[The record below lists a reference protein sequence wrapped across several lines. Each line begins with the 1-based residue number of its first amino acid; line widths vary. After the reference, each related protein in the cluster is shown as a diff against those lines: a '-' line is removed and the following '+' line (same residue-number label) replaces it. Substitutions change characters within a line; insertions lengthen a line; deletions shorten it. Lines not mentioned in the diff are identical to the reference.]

1 MKMRQWIKSKLE
13 SRKNKKTTIYMELL
27 KLLIISFVISF
38 AFLIVV
44 DRATGNL
51 VDEYYDSIDYEEHE
65 TNRYARQFQ
74 NYIEKNDLKST
85 DKKKLD
91 KWVLK
96 KRVLLIA
103 IYKKNRIV
111 YNCSGVSASAL
122 EDQDDWSAKPYKL
135 KFADGKASVYIQG
148 VYSYELYYYAAIF
161 SIILTFVVFFSIVM
175 IGIRHRMKYI
185 RQLSNDIKILEAGN
199 LDYEIQAKGKD
210 ELYELAL
217 GLDDM
222 RKSLKKQF
230 EVKNEVMKA
239 NSKMVTEMSHDI
251 RTPLTSIMLYS
262 EILRSGKCRDEDQFQ
277 GYLEKIDRKTK
288 QLKVMSD
295 RLFNYSLINVDQE
308 IQLEKRGTLEQ
319 IFFDPLSE
327 MCGYLEQQGYQIK
340 PVFLFKDTE
349 IKVHDAYI
357 SRIIDNVTSNIVKYA
372 DPEFPIIIRSLYVE
386 DDCGIVLENVVKEH
400 TENEESTKI
409 GLSNIKKMMGKMCGE
424 CRIEERDNL
433 FIMTLLFKQ
442 EKK

>member
-1 MKMRQWIKSKLE
+1 MRQWIKRQLE
-13 SRKNKKTTIYMELL
+13 NRRNKKTTIYMELL
-27 KLLIISFVISF
+27 KLLILSFVISF
-38 AFLIVV
+38 AFLIIV

-51 VDEYYDSIDYEEHE
+51 VDEYYDSIDYEERE

-148 VYSYELYYYAAIF
+148 VYSYELYYYAEIF

-175 IGIRHRMKYI
+175 IGIRRRMKYI

-199 LDYEIQAKGKD
+199 LDYEIQSKGKD

-277 GYLEKIDRKTK
+277 GYLEKIDQKTK

-327 MCGYLEQQGYQIK
+327 MCGYLEHQGYQIK

-372 DPEFPIIIRSLYVE
+372 DPEFPITIRSLYVE
-386 DDCGIVLENVVKEH
+386 DACGIVLENVVKEH

-433 FIMTLLFKQ
+433 FIMTLLFKK

>member
-1 MKMRQWIKSKLE
+1 
-13 SRKNKKTTIYMELL
+13 
-27 KLLIISFVISF
+27 
-38 AFLIVV
+38 
-44 DRATGNL
+44 
-51 VDEYYDSIDYEEHE
+51 
-65 TNRYARQFQ
+65 
-74 NYIEKNDLKST
+74 
-85 DKKKLD
+85 
-91 KWVLK
+91 
-96 KRVLLIA
+96 
-103 IYKKNRIV
+103 
-111 YNCSGVSASAL
+111 
-122 EDQDDWSAKPYKL
+122 
-135 KFADGKASVYIQG
+135 
-148 VYSYELYYYAAIF
+148 
-161 SIILTFVVFFSIVM
+161 
-175 IGIRHRMKYI
+175 
-185 RQLSNDIKILEAGN
+185 
-199 LDYEIQAKGKD
+199 
-210 ELYELAL
+210 
-217 GLDDM
+217 
-222 RKSLKKQF
+222 
-230 EVKNEVMKA
+230 MKA

-277 GYLEKIDRKTK
+277 GYLEKIDQKTK

-295 RLFNYSLINVDQE
+295 RLFNYSLINVDQK

-372 DPEFPIIIRSLYVE
+372 DPEFPIVIRSLYVE

-433 FIMTLLFKQ
+433 FIMTLLFKK
-442 EKK
+442 ERK

>member
-1 MKMRQWIKSKLE
+1 
-13 SRKNKKTTIYMELL
+13 
-27 KLLIISFVISF
+27 
-38 AFLIVV
+38 
-44 DRATGNL
+44 
-51 VDEYYDSIDYEEHE
+51 
-65 TNRYARQFQ
+65 
-74 NYIEKNDLKST
+74 
-85 DKKKLD
+85 
-91 KWVLK
+91 
-96 KRVLLIA
+96 
-103 IYKKNRIV
+103 
-111 YNCSGVSASAL
+111 
-122 EDQDDWSAKPYKL
+122 
-135 KFADGKASVYIQG
+135 
-148 VYSYELYYYAAIF
+148 
-161 SIILTFVVFFSIVM
+161 
-175 IGIRHRMKYI
+175 
-185 RQLSNDIKILEAGN
+185 
-199 LDYEIQAKGKD
+199 
-210 ELYELAL
+210 
-217 GLDDM
+217 
-222 RKSLKKQF
+222 
-230 EVKNEVMKA
+230 
-239 NSKMVTEMSHDI
+239 MVTEMSHDI

-277 GYLEKIDRKTK
+277 GYLEKIDQKTK

-372 DPEFPIIIRSLYVE
+372 DPEFPIVIRSFYAE

-433 FIMTLLFKQ
+433 FIMTLLFKK
-442 EKK
+442 ERK